1 MRDNMIAVPF
11 APAARA
17 GRIRD
22 RSWSPDFAPPCRA
35 RPMATACARSA
46 PQRRLRRSLRPGGVL
61 RLGCPPLACR
71 PRGCNRLPSCLLA
84 LRECNGHQV
93 PGHHCWPTSLVVASI
108 ICALPLT
115 PQFPF
120 EGEALIA
127 LAALPSLARRV
138 VAALSSPRRSPSP
151 VPGWPCRLLAVA
163 RGLGCTMSCTGRVG
177 QGARAHQSRPWP
189 ARRLSLI

>member
-22 RSWSPDFAPPCRA
+22 RSWSPGFAPPCRA
-35 RPMATACARSA
+35 RPMATACARSP

-93 PGHHCWPTSLVVASI
+93 PGHHCWPTSTGGGFHL
-108 ICALPLT
+108 CAALT

-127 LAALPSLARRV
+127 LAALPSPPSPAESSPHCPARDDRHRQCRAGRAGCWPWPVAWDAQCHARAGWARVLARINRDHGPH
-138 VAALSSPRRSPSP
+138 AD
-151 VPGWPCRLLAVA
+151 
-163 RGLGCTMSCTGRVG
+163 
-177 QGARAHQSRPWP
+177 
-189 ARRLSLI
+189 